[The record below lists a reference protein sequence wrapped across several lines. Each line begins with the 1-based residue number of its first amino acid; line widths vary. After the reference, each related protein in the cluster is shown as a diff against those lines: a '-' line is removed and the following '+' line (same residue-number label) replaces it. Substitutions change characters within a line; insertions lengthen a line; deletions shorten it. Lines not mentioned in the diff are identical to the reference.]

1 MNNSVR
7 LQLQIWTPHKH
18 YKHYKRYYLKHN
30 TEAILRQGGDRVYEV
45 SRGEEEKGERR
56 EREMGRWG
64 REREGTR
71 ERVSR
76 KGSERKGGRKGDRV
90 WVEIEG
96 VREIG
101 RRHREELVI
110 KVREWG
116 RGG

>member
-1 MNNSVR
+1 MS
-7 LQLQIWTPHKH
+7 
-18 YKHYKRYYLKHN
+18 
-30 TEAILRQGGDRVYEV
+30 G
-45 SRGEEEKGERR
+45 
-56 EREMGRWG
+56 
-64 REREGTR
+64 
-71 ERVSR
+71 

-101 RRHREELVI
+101 IRDREELVI